1 MKSVGPLQ
9 KVEEVDGLSR
19 EAGLARPAQHVMPQ
33 EEVVS
38 GVAARGGMEIS
49 DGEGYGGRNG
59 AGGGGLHGGGTVEG
73 RIGAGGCAVECC
85 LRRMNAVRGLTAV
98 RPCRVIF
105 MLAIRDSPAQW
116 SAICLF

>member
-38 GVAARGGMEIS
+38 GVAARGGMGIL
-49 DGEGYGGRNG
+49 DGEGY
-59 AGGGGLHGGGTVEG
+59 AP
-73 RIGAGGCAVECC
+73 APPGCHWAD
-85 LRRMNAVRGLTAV
+85 A
-98 RPCRVIF
+98 
-105 MLAIRDSPAQW
+105 
-116 SAICLF
+116 